1 MLADPSAA
9 PKAAPSA
16 AAAAAPVGRPG
27 AGRLRWAQ
35 RAWRLLG
42 RHWIFA
48 ALFGAGL
55 GLRVITQLAYRPALF
70 YIDSYKYLTGSS
82 GYDPEGYR
90 FLLAPILWVGNL
102 AWVPAVQ
109 HLLGLAMGLA
119 IYAVLIRRGAPRWAA
134 ALAAV
139 PILLD
144 AYQLQMEQTIMP
156 DVVFEALILGG
167 LAILLWKPRPSLTRI
182 LAGAF
187 VLGLSAD
194 VRQVGELLI
203 VPVAVFAAL
212 AAWRGHT
219 RGREHPSEHGHPRG
233 REHPGWR
240 RRAGYL
246 GLAVLC
252 CAVPMLT
259 YMTISQAAGQGF
271 RLANRGSDVLYGRA
285 AVVADC
291 ATLQLPKYEDSLCP
305 TPAEA
310 ALGIDQLLN
319 SPSGPYSHYQPP
331 AGMTKHQ
338 VVGDFVAR
346 VATQQPLSMPLS
358 VLRDGARLFALT
370 RDGISTITPISR
382 WQFQPTYATFPPGVT
397 LKFVAEQGQ
406 HYGGGG
412 PVTIRPLA
420 AFLRGYQLHGGYTPG
435 PLLAVMTGAGVVG
448 SLSALG
454 QRRRRGT
461 RTLTADDRTLAA
473 GTLLATLSAVTIVLG
488 SDVFEF
494 SWRYQLPA
502 LVTLPLAGVLGGTLL
517 TSRLRARRHPDAPGA
532 LSPPTSESLTP
543 EEQKTLVL
551 VALGAVRG
559 LVGLARPAHA
569 GPRARVRGAVG
580 VQLDHDLVARDVVA
594 GDGAGALRGVDGLA
608 DAGRVLTEVL
618 VQGMLVL
625 QAAHQPAA
633 GAGDAHGVDR
643 QVLLLGHPHR
653 DRLEVLEECGAAQ
666 VAATR
671 ADAALEPGLI
681 AGADLPQ
688 LDPGPELAGQV
699 ADQSPEVDPARG
711 AEVHGEGVAAGH
723 VVHRRDLH
731 GQLVGADEPL
741 GRDPALGPAAAAGL
755 VPLQVFLGG
764 QARAHRQAADVVR
777 DPLRGPHAFGH
788 FRPGVGRHE
797 HLVADGRGVRA
808 GIQVVQP
815 PVSFEGDRHH
825 HAHPARV
832 RPKPRGHEATPDRAP
847 GSRPKPGPR
856 PRSQG

>member
-1 MLADPSAA
+1 
-9 PKAAPSA
+9 
-16 AAAAAPVGRPG
+16 
-27 AGRLRWAQ
+27 
-35 RAWRLLG
+35 
-42 RHWIFA
+42 
-48 ALFGAGL
+48 
-55 GLRVITQLAYRPALF
+55 VITQIAYRPALF

-102 AWVPAVQ
+102 AWVPVVQ
-109 HLLGLAMGLA
+109 HLLGLGMGLA
-119 IYAVLIRRGAPRWAA
+119 VYVVLIRRGAPRWAA
-134 ALAAV
+134 ALAAA

-167 LAILLWKPRPSLTRI
+167 LTILLWKPRPGLIRI

-187 VLGLSAD
+187 VLGLAAD

-203 VPVAVFAAL
+203 VPVAVFAVLTAR
-212 AAWRGHT
+212 RGH
-219 RGREHPSEHGHPRG
+219 RR
-233 REHPGWR
+233 W
-240 RRAGYL
+240 RRAGSL
-246 GLAVLC
+246 GLAVVC
-252 CAVPMLT
+252 CAVPILG
-259 YMTISQAAGQGF
+259 YMTISQVAGQGF
-271 RLANRGSDVLYGRA
+271 ALANRGSDVLYGRA

-291 ATLQLPKYEDSLCP
+291 ATLKLPKYEDSLCP
-305 TPAEA
+305 TPAQA

-346 VATQQPLSMPLS
+346 VAMQQPVSMPLS

-370 RDGISTITPISR
+370 RDGLSTITPISR
-382 WQFQPTYATFPPGVT
+382 WQFQPAYATFPPGVT

-406 HYGGGG
+406 HHGGGG

-420 AFLRGYQLHGGYTPG
+420 AFLHDYQLHGGYTPG
-435 PLLAVMTGAGVVG
+435 PLLAVMTAAGAAG
-448 SLSALG
+448 SLFVFG
-454 QRRRRGT
+454 RRRGT
-461 RTLTADDRTLAA
+461 GTLTADDRMLAA

-488 SDVFEF
+488 SDVFQF

-517 TSRLRARRHPDAPGA
+517 ASRLRARRNPDAPGA
-532 LSPPTSESLTP
+532 SDSPSPPPVESLTP

-594 GDGAGALRGVDGLA
+594 GDRAGALRGFDGLA

-653 DRLEVLEECGAAQ
+653 DRLEVLEERGAAQ
-666 VAATR
+666 VAAAR
-671 ADAALEPGLI
+671 ADAAL
-681 AGADLPQ
+681 
-688 LDPGPELAGQV
+688 
-699 ADQSPEVDPARG
+699 
-711 AEVHGEGVAAGH
+711 
-723 VVHRRDLH
+723 
-731 GQLVGADEPL
+731 
-741 GRDPALGPAAAAGL
+741 
-755 VPLQVFLGG
+755 
-764 QARAHRQAADVVR
+764 
-777 DPLRGPHAFGH
+777 
-788 FRPGVGRHE
+788 
-797 HLVADGRGVRA
+797 
-808 GIQVVQP
+808 
-815 PVSFEGDRHH
+815 
-825 HAHPARV
+825 
-832 RPKPRGHEATPDRAP
+832 
-847 GSRPKPGPR
+847 
-856 PRSQG
+856 